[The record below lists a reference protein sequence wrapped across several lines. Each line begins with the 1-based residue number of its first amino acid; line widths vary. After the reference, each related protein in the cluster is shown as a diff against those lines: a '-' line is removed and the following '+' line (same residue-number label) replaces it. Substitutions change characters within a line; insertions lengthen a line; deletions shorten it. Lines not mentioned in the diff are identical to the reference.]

1 MNPAGKTMRSSDV
14 AEKRS
19 GMTIQAVEH
28 RINRGW
34 CKGCGICVAFC
45 PRQVLELDDD
55 GKAMAV
61 RPQDC
66 IACRMCEM
74 RCPDMAI
81 EIIVEPEAAAANG

>member
-1 MNPAGKTMRSSDV
+1 
-14 AEKRS
+14 
-19 GMTIQAVEH
+19 
-28 RINRGW
+28 
-34 CKGCGICVAFC
+34 VAFC